1 MPHGDES
8 YANSIYDDMGH
19 FAEQQRQSELE
30 KLRAE
35 NAALRAQVERTTWLP
50 ITTAPK
56 DGSFVHL
63 WFPNNGSALSDL
75 CLTCR
80 WAPDGWWIA
89 QAGGRGFRMDGPS
102 HWKAIVPPAFTSD
115 DGV

>member
-35 NAALRAQVERTTWLP
+35 NAALHIQVERM
-50 ITTAPK
+50 TAERDDALVLVGK
-56 DGSFVHL
+56 FNSGAELQTVMRL
-63 WFPNNGSALSDL
+63 NNQLVAKVEVLTMKLAKAKTAVSSDKS
-75 CLTCR
+75 
-80 WAPDGWWIA
+80 
-89 QAGGRGFRMDGPS
+89 GGDHGHR
-102 HWKAIVPPAFTSD
+102 
-115 DGV
+115 